1 MTERVEAEVV
11 VAGGG
16 PGGICAALAAARLGK
31 KTVLATDR
39 PVLGGNSSSEIR
51 VWTRGATG
59 AGNLYGEEM
68 GIWGE
73 LKLRN
78 LYLNQ
83 EGNPVF
89 WDDVLLEQVLSEPN
103 LKLYLNTHISG
114 METDGQGRIAWVSGF
129 QMMTEKE
136 LRFEGAYYIDATGDG
151 SLGAMAGLPY
161 RMGKESRDTYGESF
175 APVEEERTT
184 FGSTLFFFT
193 KREDHPVSYI
203 APDYAYPRETI
214 EELLGKGGR
223 IANEKMDGCDYWWF
237 ETGGMADTIREA
249 QEIGLELKRFTAGV
263 WDYIK
268 NSGRYDADCLTLSW
282 EGNMPGKRE
291 SRRFITKKILT
302 QQDIL
307 EHRAF
312 EDGAFYGGWYL
323 DFHPS
328 HGFKTEEDNCTQIPV
343 QVYAVPL
350 GCLYPTCDSNLLF
363 AGRDIGV
370 SHVAFASTRI
380 MNTCALS
387 GQAAGTLAARCIELG
402 KRPGDLAAEEIQG
415 VQQTLLRNDMM
426 IPGIRHSEEGD
437 LAREAIVSSSGAEC
451 RGAFGETGT
460 FSLSDGGILVFPRRA
475 AGTEFL
481 VESGQ
486 TTEVSYQCYRSDVPS
501 RLALGSRL
509 GTMKT
514 VIPEGKSWIS
524 FPIPEGVA
532 DGFITLEFSG
542 NQSVSVVTGEEQLTG
557 FLLGREDSP
566 QYCYPCLKLPDD
578 CGLYGESNV
587 VNGYNRPWRE
597 PGSWIS
603 GPAFGEGGEFPWI
616 RLDFQ
621 EPRTVREILVFF
633 NPDLSRELN
642 SSRASMWDDH
652 HKFLPR
658 TGMPPELVKSAVIY
672 GILPDGSRRE
682 IAVLEDN
689 WNRIWRAL
697 PQDGITVTG
706 LTLEIRGTY
715 GARRA
720 EVFEICVY

>member
-1 MTERVEAEVV
+1 MIERAEIVV
-11 VAGGG
+11 VGGG
-16 PGGICAALAAARLGK
+16 PSGICAALAAARLGR
-31 KTVLATDR
+31 KTILATDR
-39 PVLGGNSSSEIR
+39 PLLGGNSSSEIR

-59 AGNLYGEEM
+59 AGSLYAEEM

-89 WDDVLLEQVLSEPN
+89 WDDVLLEQVLLEPN

-114 METDGQGRIAWVSGF
+114 MDTDGGGMVSSISGF
-129 QMMTEKE
+129 QMMTEKKLE
-136 LRFEGAYYIDATGDG
+136 FQAKYYVDATGDG
-151 SLGAMAGLPY
+151 SLGALAGLPY
-161 RMGKESRDTYGESF
+161 RVGKESRDTYGESF
-175 APVEEERTT
+175 APVKEENTT

-193 KREDHPVSYI
+193 KKEEHPVTYI
-203 APDYAYPRETI
+203 APDYAYPRSYI

-282 EGNMPGKRE
+282 EGNVAGKRE
-291 SRRFITKKILT
+291 SRRMITQKILT

-307 EHRAF
+307 ERRSF

-328 HGFKTEEDNCTQIPV
+328 DGFMTEEDNCTQIPV
-343 QVYAVPL
+343 QVYAVPFS
-350 GCLYPTCDSNLLF
+350 CLYPNRSSNLLF

-387 GQAAGTLAARCIELG
+387 GQAAGTLAARCIEFG
-402 KRPGDLAAEEIQG
+402 KRPVELEADAIKS

-426 IPGIRHSEEGD
+426 IPGIRHREEGN
-437 LAREAIVSSSGAEC
+437 LALEAKVAASGAE
-451 RGAFGETGT
+451 RLGELQEISR
-460 FSLSDGGILVFPRRA
+460 FSLENGGILVFPRSA
-475 AGTEFL
+475 AGTRFL
-481 VESGQ
+481 VESAME
-486 TTEVSYQCYRSDVPS
+486 TEVSYACYRSDVPS
-501 RLALGSRL
+501 RLALGSRA
-509 GTMKT
+509 GEMKA
-514 VIPEGKSWIS
+514 VIPEGKSWVT
-524 FPIPEGVA
+524 FPLPDEIVE
-532 DGFITLEFSG
+532 GFITLEFVG
-542 NQSVSVVTGEEQLTG
+542 NPNISFVTGQDQLTG
-557 FLLGREDSP
+557 FLLGRADQPE
-566 QYCYPCLKLPDD
+566 YCYPCLKLPEV
-578 CGLYGESNV
+578 CGLYEAANV
-587 VNGYNRPWRE
+587 VSGYSRPWRT
-597 PGSWIS
+597 PGSWMS
-603 GPAFGEGGEFPWI
+603 DPAFGTGGGHPWI
-616 RLDFQ
+616 SLSFK
-621 EPRTVREILVFF
+621 EPRDVREILVFF

-642 SSRASMWDDH
+642 SSRASAWDEH

-658 TGMPPELVKSAVIY
+658 KGMPPELVRHAALCAV
-672 GILPDGSRRE
+672 LPDGGRRELAVLKDNWSRR
-682 IAVLEDN
+682 
-689 WNRIWRAL
+689 WRVELKNSVRAS
-697 PQDGITVTG
+697 G
-706 LTLEIRGTY
+706 LVLEIRETY
-715 GARRA
+715 GAKRA